1 MKKSKFFEPLAVAVA
16 GGLSIK
22 AAAAIVNCAV
32 STAYA
37 VSADDDFRRR
47 VSQIRTEAVAGAV
60 GRLSD
65 MASRAVDTLG
75 ELLDASNDP
84 PVRLNAAKAILGAVG
99 PMAEFAELR
108 ARIDAI
114 EATGPGLRVAR

>member
-22 AAAAIVNCAV
+22 AASAIVNCAA
-32 STAYA
+32 STAYCI
-37 VSADDDFRRR
+37 SSDDDFRLR

-60 GRLSD
+60 GKLSD

-84 PVRLNAAKAILGAVG
+84 PVRLNSANAILGAVG

-114 EATGPGLRVAR
+114 EATGPGLKVAR